1 MHNYALYMC
10 MVEQIV
16 HIAAT
21 VSVTM
26 WPIPILLFWL
36 MFLFLLEKEIFMKLK
51 VLLHNGFDPTNTIGY
66 RNL

>member
-26 WPIPILLFWL
+26 WPIPILLLFWL
-36 MFLFLLEKEIFMKLK
+36 MFLFLFENKYL
-51 VLLHNGFDPTNTIGY
+51 
-66 RNL
+66 